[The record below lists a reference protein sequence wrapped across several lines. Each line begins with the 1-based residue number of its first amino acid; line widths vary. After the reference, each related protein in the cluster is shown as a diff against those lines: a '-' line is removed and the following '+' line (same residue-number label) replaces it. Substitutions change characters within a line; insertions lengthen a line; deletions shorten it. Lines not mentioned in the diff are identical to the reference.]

1 MAEGFLSRLRRAGA
15 LALSGIVAAG
25 ACFRSDA
32 VPSSVEATD
41 DDYDAWMRTPVLIRQ
56 AANDVEDAER
66 SRPTGLGT
74 VVELPTRAVV
84 EWTPAQVR
92 GALLDA
98 DTGLM
103 RTAADLVEAIMGDDR
118 VQGVLA
124 TRTHGLLGL
133 PMQFF
138 GDPDAVRQLQG
149 VQHLEGQQAIPGD
162 WSAMFPQAELA
173 RFAAWGIL
181 LGVAIAERVPDDERP
196 IGAPSAPRM
205 RVWHPR
211 WLRYQWDIDQWFLT
225 TAAGEVAITPGDGRW
240 ILYMPYGATRP
251 WTMGAWRPI
260 AFAWVMKQFA
270 LHDRARHSEVQGSPA
285 RVGRAPQ
292 GATDKMRRR
301 FLSDLRALGRDAA
314 FVLPE
319 GYEYSIVEATGRT
332 WEIYGAQI
340 EWADRAI
347 AIALAGQFVTTEGTK
362 GFSNGDIHNEIRLEL
377 IQFTAESLAAC
388 LREQGVCM
396 WAAENFGDAT
406 RAPHARWDTS
416 PPIDKQTLATALG
429 ALGDA
434 ITKLDAALLASG
446 KRVDANAMA
455 SKFGLP
461 TVARSEAAP
470 MLAPIPEAA

>member
-1 MAEGFLSRLRRAGA
+1 MAASAALRAGD
-15 LALSGIVAAG
+15 AAVEV
-25 ACFRSDA
+25 DA
-32 VPSSVEATD
+32 
-41 DDYDAWMRTPVLIRQ
+41 DDYDHWLRTPVAVESSSAGDDRY
-56 AANDVEDAER
+56 AAAR
-66 SRPTGLGT
+66 ARAAGLGT
-74 VVELPTRAVV
+74 IVELPTRAII

-92 GALLDA
+92 NALLDA
-98 DTGLM
+98 DTGMM

-138 GDPDAVRQLQG
+138 GDPDAVAQLEG
-149 VQHLEGQQAIPGD
+149 VRHLEGQPAIPGD
-162 WSAMFPQAELA
+162 WHRMFPQAELA

-181 LGVAIAERVPDDERP
+181 LGVAVAERVPDDERE
-196 IGAPSAPRM
+196 IGDPAAPRM

-225 TAAGEVAITPGDGRW
+225 TAAGEVPITPGDGRW
-240 ILYMPYGATRP
+240 ILYTPYGSTRP

-332 WEIYGAQI
+332 WEIYGAQV

-347 AIALAGQFVTTEGTK
+347 AITLAGQFVTTEGTK

-377 IQFTAESLAAC
+377 IQFTAESLTEC
-388 LREQGVCM
+388 LHDQGLCP
-396 WAAENFGDAT
+396 WAAENFGSAR

-416 PPIDKQTLATALG
+416 PPVDKQTLATAL
-429 ALGDA
+429 ATLGDA
-434 ITKLDAALLASG
+434 ITKLDAALTASG
-446 KRVDANAMA
+446 KRVDALAMA
-455 SKFGLP
+455 NRFGLP
-461 TVARSEAAP
+461 TVARLVAQAPQAQPMAPPIDSPAPPAPAIQEAA
-470 MLAPIPEAA
+470 